1 MPLRTATQGEL
12 NNEQE
17 RVEYILQQITR
28 EELAA
33 KVLRND
39 NERRKQTAI
48 LHVCELFITVGID
61 LFQKIVL
68 SEKIG
73 PECYEEL
80 VTFMR
85 EHDALREYCN
95 EQFKEISMLYNVCVP
110 FISEILTIDTTKYNS
125 KGAVDN
131 YVIKREAKR
140 KERADK
146 HALIAEE
153 NRQRQLAR
161 EKFVKE
167 LWQKNASL
175 KTAAK

>member
-12 NNEQE
+12 NNEPE
-17 RVEYILQQITR
+17 RVEYILQKITR

-39 NERRKQTAI
+39 NERRKQIAI

-68 SEKIG
+68 SEKLDQ
-73 PECYEEL
+73 ECYEEL

-125 KGAVDN
+125 KGVVDN
-131 YVIKREAKR
+131 YIIKREAKR
-140 KERADK
+140 KERADTQ
-146 HALIAEE
+146 ALIAEE
-153 NRQRQLAR
+153 NRQRLLAR
-161 EKFVKE
+161 EKFIAE
-167 LWQKNASL
+167 TRL
-175 KTAAK
+175 KPATK